1 MILNDSILNLW
12 FLIHTV
18 FFHDSRLQ
26 GYDRLTDLTVLGE
39 LWSHNQCPACAPL
52 WGPCRRASNS
62 WCRLA
67 QDEMWKTAE
76 QKHHFFEYIRLIYLI
91 LAYLHILATYFSH
104 WLIHIYL
111 YIIEY
116 TLYHIHREKRRQVPV
131 TWVDPGAP
139 RCGGPWIFFL
149 GEFFY
154 SNGENMGRFDLKNDF
169 LQSEEMYFCG
179 PCGPCLDKR
188 GWICEK
194 ASALMSIVD
203 YTFYCLFQNLKTR
216 KPYFAARGEISL
228 VSQGKESITHGCYQA
243 WSRAQLNQ
251 LLCQMAPCSEDS
263 ICICHFHRA
272 ILRWTLGTLH
282 IPPSSRAQE
291 IFSP

>member
-1 MILNDSILNLW
+1 
-12 FLIHTV
+12 
-18 FFHDSRLQ
+18 
-26 GYDRLTDLTVLGE
+26 
-39 LWSHNQCPACAPL
+39 
-52 WGPCRRASNS
+52 
-62 WCRLA
+62 
-67 QDEMWKTAE
+67 
-76 QKHHFFEYIRLIYLI
+76 
-91 LAYLHILATYFSH
+91 
-104 WLIHIYL
+104 
-111 YIIEY
+111 
-116 TLYHIHREKRRQVPV
+116 
-131 TWVDPGAP
+131 
-139 RCGGPWIFFL
+139 
-149 GEFFY
+149 
-154 SNGENMGRFDLKNDF
+154 MGRFDLKNDF

-251 LLCQMAPCSEDS
+251 LPCQMAPCSEDS

-272 ILRWTLGTLH
+272 ILRWTLGTLENTS
-282 IPPSSRAQE
+282 IFQGPGE
-291 IFSP
+291 IFPVEPVPRRGALLRPVISSVSLVTSRCPFRNIWLG